1 VAAVEQVVIAIEAVS
16 PSSSSASILET
27 MKPNSICSGEILQTR
42 RRLFAPSRNAKGN
55 LVTQARL
62 MPKQCPIALARRKAA
77 GQIYARRRCPA
88 LLSNPQAAVYISVGR
103 QIPITQILPEYL
115 TCQAYLS
122 TVSEQ
127 LQKTGTYLSGFAQVP
142 E

>member
-1 VAAVEQVVIAIEAVS
+1 
-16 PSSSSASILET
+16 
-27 MKPNSICSGEILQTR
+27 
-42 RRLFAPSRNAKGN
+42 
-55 LVTQARL
+55 
-62 MPKQCPIALARRKAA
+62 
-77 GQIYARRRCPA
+77 
-88 LLSNPQAAVYISVGR
+88 LSNLKFTCFIREFSVGR

-127 LQKTGTYLSGFAQVP
+127 LHETGTYLSCFAQVP